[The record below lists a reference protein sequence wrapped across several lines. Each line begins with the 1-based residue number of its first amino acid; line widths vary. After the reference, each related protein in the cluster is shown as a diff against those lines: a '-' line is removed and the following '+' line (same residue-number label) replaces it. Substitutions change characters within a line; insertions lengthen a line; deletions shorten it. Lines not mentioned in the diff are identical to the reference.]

1 MTPSRNYLSLFAL
14 LVLSLG
20 VFACV
25 VTGGAV
31 PTTTSLPPSP
41 TLAPPPLPTRTAT
54 TPPPTVT
61 PLPPIIEDA
70 NVFDLTAAHT
80 LTGHGNS
87 VKALAFSPDGETLV
101 VSTGG
106 SSNRQEHRLR
116 LWDVSTGDLLAISE
130 EFDTIAWDVVFS
142 PNGEMIATS
151 LRDGRIVFLDT
162 TDLSNLGGL
171 MHNGEVNSLA
181 YSPDGGLLAAGVAEA
196 GNGMV
201 YIWDVAQQTIIR
213 SFWAHPYSVPSMAFS
228 PTGQFLATGAVDR
241 SVKVWQV
248 SNGRLLET
256 LAQDGQGTSVIFSKD
271 GSLLAS
277 AMCALSDANLKCLR
291 GEVWLWNV
299 PDWGLIR
306 TLSGP
311 VDWVEA
317 VALSPETALVA
328 GGSRDYG
335 VYLWRLRDAVLL
347 RTLIGHS
354 GGVTAIAFSPD
365 GRFLA
370 TGSNDESVI
379 LWAVEP

>member
-14 LVLSLG
+14 LALSMGVL
-20 VFACV
+20 ACV
-25 VTGGAV
+25 VTGRTT
-31 PTTTSLPPSP
+31 PTPLPPSP
-41 TLAPPPLPTRTAT
+41 TLAPSPLPTQTAT
-54 TPPPTVT
+54 TPPPTAT
-61 PLPPIIEDA
+61 PLPPIIDEA
-70 NVFDLTAAHT
+70 NIFDLAAVHT
-80 LTGHGNS
+80 LSGHGNS
-87 VKALAFSPDGETLV
+87 VQALAFSPDGETLV

-106 SSNRQEHRLR
+106 DSNRHEYRLR
-116 LWDVSTGDLLAISE
+116 LWDVSTGDLIATSD

-142 PNGEMIATS
+142 PGGEMIATA
-151 LRDGRIVFLDT
+151 LRDGRIVFLDP
-162 TDLSNLGGL
+162 TDLSNIGGL
-171 MHNGEVNSLA
+171 THNGEVNSLA
-181 YSPDGGLLAAGVAEA
+181 FSPDGGLLAAGVAEA

-201 YIWDVAQQTIIR
+201 YIWDVDNRAVIR

-271 GSLLAS
+271 GSLLAT
-277 AMCALSDANLKCLR
+277 AMCALSDAKLKCLR

-299 PDWGLIR
+299 SDWGLIR

-317 VALSPETALVA
+317 VALSPETVLVA
-328 GGSRDYG
+328 GGSRDYA

-347 RTLIGHS
+347 RTLIGHRE
-354 GGVTAIAFSPD
+354 GVTAIAFSPD
-365 GRFLA
+365 GRTLA

-379 LWAVEP
+379 LWAVGP

>member
-20 VFACV
+20 VIACV

-41 TLAPPPLPTRTAT
+41 TLAPSQMPTQAA
-54 TPPPTVT
+54 TPPPPTAT

-87 VKALAFSPDGETLV
+87 VQALSFSPDGETLV

-328 GGSRDYG
+328 GGSRDFA

>member
-20 VFACV
+20 LIACA
-25 VTGGAV
+25 VTGSVV

-41 TLAPPPLPTRTAT
+41 TLSPPPLPTLTT
-54 TPPPTVT
+54 TPPPPTAN
-61 PLPPIIEDA
+61 PLPPIIEEA

-87 VKALAFSPDGETLV
+87 VQALAFSPNGETLV

-116 LWDVSTGDLLAISE
+116 LWDVGTGDLLATSE

-142 PNGEMIATS
+142 PDGETIATS
-151 LRDGRIVFLDT
+151 LRDGRVVFLDT
-162 TDLSNLGGL
+162 TDLSNLGVL

-181 YSPDGGLLAAGVAEA
+181 YSSDGGLLAAGVAEA

-201 YIWDVAQQTIIR
+201 YIWDAAQQTIIR

-228 PTGQFLATGAVDR
+228 PTGQFLATGAIDR

-328 GGSRDYG
+328 GGSRDFA

>member
-1 MTPSRNYLSLFAL
+1 MTPSRNYFSLFAL
-14 LVLSLG
+14 LALSMGVL
-20 VFACV
+20 ACI
-25 VTGGAV
+25 VTGETT
-31 PTTTSLPPSP
+31 PTPLPPSP
-41 TLAPPPLPTRTAT
+41 TQAPSPLPTQTAT
-54 TPPPTVT
+54 TPPPTAT
-61 PLPPIIEDA
+61 PLPQIIDEA
-70 NVFDLTAAHT
+70 NIFDLAAVRT
-80 LTGHGNS
+80 LSGHGNS
-87 VKALAFSPDGETLV
+87 VKALSFSPDGETLA

-106 SSNRQEHRLR
+106 NSNRHEYRLR
-116 LWDVSTGDLLAISE
+116 LWDVSTGNLIATSE
-130 EFDTIAWDVVFS
+130 ELDAIAWDVVFT
-142 PNGEMIATS
+142 PGGEIIATA
-151 LRDGRIVFLDT
+151 LRDGRIVFLDSK
-162 TDLSNLGGL
+162 DLSNIGSLK
-171 MHNGEVNSLA
+171 HNGEVNSLA
-181 YSPDGGLLAAGVAEA
+181 FSPDGGLLAAGVAEA

-201 YIWDVAQQTIIR
+201 YIWEVDRRAIIR

-241 SVKVWQV
+241 SVKIWQV
-248 SNGRLLET
+248 SNGGLVKT

-271 GSLLAS
+271 GSLLAT

-328 GGSRDYG
+328 GGSRDFA
-335 VYLWRLRDAVLL
+335 VYLWRLRDAALL

-354 GGVTAIAFSPD
+354 EGVSAIAFSPD

>member
-14 LVLSLG
+14 LALSLG

-41 TLAPPPLPTRTAT
+41 TLSPSPLPTQTAT
-54 TPPPTVT
+54 TPPPTAT
-61 PLPPIIEDA
+61 PLPPIIDEA
-70 NVFDLTAAHT
+70 NIFDLTAVHT

-116 LWDVSTGDLLAISE
+116 LWDVSTGELIATSE

-142 PNGEMIATS
+142 PDGEMIATS

-162 TDLSNLGGL
+162 TDLSNIGGL
-171 MHNGEVNSLA
+171 KHNGEVNSLA
-181 YSPDGGLLAAGVAEA
+181 FSPDGGLLAAGVAEA

-201 YIWDVAQQTIIR
+201 YIWDVDRRAIIR

-228 PTGQFLATGAVDR
+228 PTGQFLATGAIDR

-277 AMCALSDANLKCLR
+277 AMCALSDAKLKCLR

-328 GGSRDYG
+328 GGSRDFA
-335 VYLWRLRDAVLL
+335 VYLWRLRDAALL

-354 GGVTAIAFSPD
+354 GGVTAIDFSPD
-365 GRFLA
+365 GRTLA

>member
-1 MTPSRNYLSLFAL
+1 MFAL
-14 LVLSLG
+14 LALSLG

-31 PTTTSLPPSP
+31 PTATSLPSSP
-41 TLAPPPLPTRTAT
+41 TPSSSPLPTQTAT
-54 TPPPTVT
+54 TPLPTAT
-61 PLPPIIEDA
+61 PLPPIIEEA
-70 NVFDLTAAHT
+70 NVFDLTAVHT

-116 LWDVSTGDLLAISE
+116 LWDVSTGDLIATSE
-130 EFDTIAWDVVFS
+130 EFDAIAWDVVFS
-142 PNGEMIATS
+142 PDSEMIATS

-162 TDLSNLGGL
+162 TDLSNIGGL
-171 MHNGEVNSLA
+171 THEGEVNSLA
-181 YSPDGGLLAAGVAEA
+181 YSPDGSLLAAGVAEA

-201 YIWDVAQQTIIR
+201 YIWDVAKQTIIR

-271 GSLLAS
+271 GSLLAT
-277 AMCALSDANLKCLR
+277 AMCALSNANLKCLR
-291 GEVWLWNV
+291 GEVWLWSV

-328 GGSRDYG
+328 GASRDFA
-335 VYLWRLRDAVLL
+335 VYVWRLRDATLL
-347 RTLIGHS
+347 RALIGHNE
-354 GGVTAIAFSPD
+354 GVTAIDFSPD
-365 GRFLA
+365 GRTLA
-370 TGSNDESVI
+370 TGSNDETVI
-379 LWAVEP
+379 LWAIEP

>member
-1 MTPSRNYLSLFAL
+1 M
-14 LVLSLG
+14 
-20 VFACV
+20 
-25 VTGGAV
+25 
-31 PTTTSLPPSP
+31 
-41 TLAPPPLPTRTAT
+41 
-54 TPPPTVT
+54 PPPTAT
-61 PLPPIIEDA
+61 PLPPIIDEA
-70 NVFDLTAAHT
+70 NIFDLNAVRT
-80 LTGHGNS
+80 LSGHGNS
-87 VKALAFSPDGETLV
+87 VQALAFSPDGETLV

-106 SSNRQEHRLR
+106 NSNRQDHRLR
-116 LWDVSTGDLLAISE
+116 LWDVSTGDLIATSE
-130 EFDTIAWDVVFS
+130 EFNAIIWDVVFT
-142 PNGEMIATS
+142 PGGEIIGTA
-151 LRDGRIVFLDT
+151 LRDGRIVFLDA
-162 TDLSNLGGL
+162 TDLSNIGGL
-171 MHNGEVNSLA
+171 KHNGEVNSLA
-181 YSPDGGLLAAGVAEA
+181 FSPDGGLLAAGVAEA

-201 YIWDVAQQTIIR
+201 YIWDVDRRAIIR
-213 SFWAHPYSVPSMAFS
+213 SFWAHPYSVPSMVFS

-248 SNGRLLET
+248 SNGGLVVS

-271 GSLLAS
+271 GSLLAT

-328 GGSRDYG
+328 GGSRDFA

-354 GGVTAIAFSPD
+354 EGVTAIAFSPD
-365 GRFLA
+365 GRTLA
-370 TGSNDESVI
+370 TGSDDETVI

>member
-1 MTPSRNYLSLFAL
+1 MTPSRNNVSLFAL
-14 LVLSLG
+14 LALSLG
-20 VFACV
+20 VIACV
-25 VTGGAV
+25 VTGSAV

-41 TLAPPPLPTRTAT
+41 TLAPSPLPTQTAT
-54 TPPPTVT
+54 TPPPTAT
-61 PLPPIIEDA
+61 PLPPIIEEA
-70 NVFDLTAAHT
+70 NIFDLTAVHK

-106 SSNRQEHRLR
+106 SSSRQEHRLR
-116 LWDVSTGDLLAISE
+116 LWDVTTGDLIATSE
-130 EFDTIAWDVVFS
+130 EFEAIAWDVVFS
-142 PNGEMIATS
+142 PDGEMIATS

-162 TDLSNLGGL
+162 TDLSNIGDLTQ
-171 MHNGEVNSLA
+171 NGEVNSLA
-181 YSPDGGLLAAGVAEA
+181 FSPDGGLLAAGVAEV

-201 YIWDVAQQTIIR
+201 YIWDVAKQTIIR

-241 SVKVWQV
+241 AVKVWQV

-256 LAQDGQGTSVIFSKD
+256 LAQDGQGTSVVFSKD
-271 GSLLAS
+271 GSLLAT

-291 GEVWLWNV
+291 GEIWLWNV

-306 TLSGP
+306 VLSGP

-328 GGSRDYG
+328 GGSRDFA

-354 GGVTAIAFSPD
+354 EGVSAIAFSPD

-370 TGSNDESVI
+370 TGSTDETVI
-379 LWAVEP
+379 LWAIEP

>member
-1 MTPSRNYLSLFAL
+1 LS
-14 LVLSLG
+14 
-20 VFACV
+20 
-25 VTGGAV
+25 
-31 PTTTSLPPSP
+31 
-41 TLAPPPLPTRTAT
+41 
-54 TPPPTVT
+54 
-61 PLPPIIEDA
+61 
-70 NVFDLTAAHT
+70 
-80 LTGHGNS
+80 
-87 VKALAFSPDGETLV
+87 
-101 VSTGG
+101 
-106 SSNRQEHRLR
+106 
-116 LWDVSTGDLLAISE
+116 
-130 EFDTIAWDVVFS
+130 
-142 PNGEMIATS
+142 
-151 LRDGRIVFLDT
+151 

-196 GNGMV
+196 GNGTV

-299 PDWGLIR
+299 PVWGLIR